1 MDEKYKVV
9 YKAFKDLKDNDY
21 IYKEGDIYPREGLKP
36 SKKRIEELSSTKN
49 KIGEQLIAKVE
60 ENTEDSS
67 NKETEET
74 SEE

>member
-1 MDEKYKVV
+1 MDEKYMVV

-36 SKKRIEELSSTKN
+36 SKKRIEELLSTKN
-49 KIGEQLIAKVE
+49 KIGESLIVKVE
-60 ENTEDSS
+60 EITKDSN

>member
-1 MDEKYKVV
+1 MDEKYMVI

-36 SKKRIEELSSTKN
+36 SKKRIEELLSTKN
-49 KIGEQLIAKVE
+49 KIGESLIVKVE
-60 ENTEDSS
+60 EITKDSN